1 MKYLNEI
8 NTRKCAEILGKA
20 STIFIVI
27 GRNNKVKVHQYTP
40 EEQRGLLSTLY
51 KNNTGSRVC
60 FANFVYFVRREN
72 FRRIL
77 RLFSAVIHWF
87 SRVKENFWFGVID

>member
-1 MKYLNEI
+1 MLTVLYLQI
-8 NTRKCAEILGKA
+8 STSHSFHNTFERIQRLGHILG
-20 STIFIVI
+20 
-27 GRNNKVKVHQYTP
+27 G
-40 EEQRGLLSTLY
+40 QRGLLSTLY
-51 KNNTGSRVC
+51 KNSTGSRVC

-77 RLFSAVIHWF
+77 KLFSAVIHWF

>member
-1 MKYLNEI
+1 MNLHESHV
-8 NTRKCAEILGKA
+8 E
-20 STIFIVI
+20 
-27 GRNNKVKVHQYTP
+27 Q
-40 EEQRGLLSTLY
+40 QRGLLLTLY